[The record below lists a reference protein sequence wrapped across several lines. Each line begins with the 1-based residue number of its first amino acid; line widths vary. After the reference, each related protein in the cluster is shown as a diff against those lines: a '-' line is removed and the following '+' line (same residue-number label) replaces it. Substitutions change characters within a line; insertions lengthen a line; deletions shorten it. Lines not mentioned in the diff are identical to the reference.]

1 MSTLDRRRGTRIAI
15 DKTAMQR
22 LIPAKVTYGFL
33 ILALGMMLTDFCKL
47 MRAPVDGSLT
57 AGNGI
62 HRVHKI

>member
-1 MSTLDRRRGTRIAI
+1 
-15 DKTAMQR
+15 MQR